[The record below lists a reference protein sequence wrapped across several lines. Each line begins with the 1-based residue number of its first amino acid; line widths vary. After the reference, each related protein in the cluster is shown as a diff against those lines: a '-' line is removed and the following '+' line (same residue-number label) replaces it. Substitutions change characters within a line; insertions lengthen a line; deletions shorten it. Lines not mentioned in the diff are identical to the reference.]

1 VFNSEVYRAMTKQG
15 EDTPPPDPGD
25 LEGWR
30 KAVACGRVA
39 QFSPE
44 ALVAA
49 LQDLGPGLDAAIR
62 DPIARQLN
70 RMLMAWLRG
79 HVGHNHVGGG
89 EDIILR
95 IQFTIFE
102 ALLDKNSA
110 DGKALRVAFWAR
122 ASFRAKDAIAKEYRD
137 SRIPL
142 THEPKKKGT
151 ANDDEVPLDE
161 EKAAEVR
168 QLVGSSERDEET
180 EDVGG
185 FVGDDAVSS
194 TARPTAAVL
203 EGLIHFEEAM
213 DVERVLAH
221 IKDLDWRKRLAFRLH
236 MEKVPAGSTKG
247 YSIAKAVGR
256 SSKTV
261 EKWIKEI
268 QDILKETREV
278 PELTSNKVGERS

>member
-1 VFNSEVYRAMTKQG
+1 MFNSEVYRAMTKQG